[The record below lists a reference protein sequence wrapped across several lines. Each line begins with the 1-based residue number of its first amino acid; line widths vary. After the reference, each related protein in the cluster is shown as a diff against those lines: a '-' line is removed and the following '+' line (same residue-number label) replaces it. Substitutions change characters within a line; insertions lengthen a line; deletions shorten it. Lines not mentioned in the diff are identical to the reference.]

1 MHLDPD
7 DAIAGQHVP
16 GLERPPLRHLVA
28 KSRLRQEGVLL
39 LRDQG
44 AKELFLDQLG
54 DKGLRQFA
62 LAMER
67 LKVTIDHLRRE
78 RCAEADGDL

>member
-28 KSRLRQEGVLL
+28 KSRLRQAGVLL

-44 AKELFLDQLG
+44 AKELFLDQLDDIGLLLSLLFIKLFFYLG
-54 DKGLRQFA
+54 DR
-62 LAMER
+62 
-67 LKVTIDHLRRE
+67 VP
-78 RCAEADGDL
+78 